1 MVKSAIQSIAFD
13 PERFVKID
21 SQHHCF
27 NHSKFPFQIVY
38 RFNKE
43 MIQVIESLTAANVL
57 AIGQIGCEKILNI
70 RNG

>member
-43 MIQVIESLTAANVL
+43 MI
-57 AIGQIGCEKILNI
+57 
-70 RNG
+70 